1 MSDIDIDGLFIDAPD
16 PFGADSPY
24 PEIIG
29 GMLGR
34 PAKGFITCPL
44 AWLARVRSSVTTP
57 DRLMVLQVLYSA
69 CLMQRSRTVPL
80 SNRAFGILGISRWTK
95 YRALAELAEAGVLTV
110 EARNGRSILVT
121 LHWFP

>member
-1 MSDIDIDGLFIDAPD
+1 MSDIDTDGLFIDAPD
-16 PFGADSPY
+16 PFGTESPY

-34 PAKGFITCPL
+34 PAKGFIKCPL
-44 AWLARVRSSVTTP
+44 AWLARVRPLVHSA
-57 DRLMVLQVLYSA
+57 DRLLVLQVLYSA
-69 CLMQRSRTVPL
+69 CLMERSRTVPL
-80 SNRAFGILGISRWTK
+80 SNRALGILGISRWTK

-110 EARNGRSILVT
+110 EARNGRSVLVT